1 MESDK
6 QNVENI
12 YAGLIKKNPFFIC
25 NLLFNAASITVEYR
39 FDEIIL

>member
-6 QNVENI
+6 QNVENVCWSN
-12 YAGLIKKNPFFIC
+12 KKNPFLYVI
-25 NLLFNAASITVEYR
+25 LYLMQLASITVEYR